1 MTLFIG
7 HLGPGQCKL
16 LMISAGMVLTGRGL
30 ILAWQLS
37 PELLELAEVA
47 AAAEDG
53 EGVAADQLTVGV

>member
-1 MTLFIG
+1 
-7 HLGPGQCKL
+7 
-16 LMISAGMVLTGRGL
+16 MISAGMVLTGRGL

-37 PELLELAEVA
+37 PELLEWAEVA